1 MLGKWT
7 DTIDSLSEKYIS
19 AVPYEHLVI
28 NNFFDEGYAEE
39 LVKNTPDPDDT
50 WFKYDNPFEGKYLFN
65 NFKEGDAV
73 KKAIDYLYEPD
84 FIKLMSKLTGVN
96 NLESDPSL
104 NAGGLHAYPRNGIS
118 GIHLDYT
125 IHPTLNKERRVSIIV
140 YLSKGWKPEWGGQ
153 LNIWDRQLTKKT
165 TIEHDLWNTAII
177 FKTNGP
183 TYHGVAEPLK
193 CPEGT
198 YRKSI
203 GIYYLTEPTAE
214 SLVNPRYHA
223 VYFPTPGAEVSDK
236 LKKLY
241 EIRKERRITEDDMSD
256 WPTWR
261 QDCGRTG

>member
-1 MLGKWT
+1 
-7 DTIDSLSEKYIS
+7 
-19 AVPYEHLVI
+19 
-28 NNFFDEGYAEE
+28 
-39 LVKNTPDPDDT
+39 
-50 WFKYDNPFEGKYLFN
+50 
-65 NFKEGDAV
+65 
-73 KKAIDYLYEPD
+73 
-84 FIKLMSKLTGVN
+84 
-96 NLESDPSL
+96 
-104 NAGGLHAYPRNGIS
+104 
-118 GIHLDYT
+118 
-125 IHPTLNKERRVSIIV
+125 
-140 YLSKGWKPEWGGQ
+140 
-153 LNIWDRQLTKKT
+153 
-165 TIEHDLWNTAII
+165 
-177 FKTNGP
+177 
-183 TYHGVAEPLK
+183 VAEPLK